1 MLFSS
6 FLLHLKAMF
15 CQHVYRSDDWLY
27 GSHFPFGHRMRVVA
41 EALSWHQA
49 EAFST
54 SQILNLFLPFVS
66 LKVLSD
72 NQFSVLCKYPSLYSL
87 FSGPN
92 SFYGAKLRLRDVI
105 ESFLPLISEK
115 ALKMD
120 VNSIRTSDSDSEEK
134 IITPDV
140 NTGDQYVG
148 PYSLI

>member
-1 MLFSS
+1 
-6 FLLHLKAMF
+6 
-15 CQHVYRSDDWLY
+15 
-27 GSHFPFGHRMRVVA
+27 MRVVA
-41 EALSWHQA
+41 EALRWHQA

-120 VNSIRTSDSDSEEK
+120 VNSIRTSDSDSEEN
-134 IITPDV
+134 IITLDV

-148 PYSLI
+148 PYGLI